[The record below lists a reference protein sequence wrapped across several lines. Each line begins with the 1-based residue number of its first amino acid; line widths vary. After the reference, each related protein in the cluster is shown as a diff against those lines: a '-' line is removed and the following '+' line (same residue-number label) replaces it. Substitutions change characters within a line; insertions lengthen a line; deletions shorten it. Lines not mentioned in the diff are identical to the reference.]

1 MIFLKNSN
9 STIRTIFDIFTK
21 ASDEPQAK
29 YILDNFL
36 TEINR
41 QCDLLS
47 DGGDFLQRLRFTE
60 IGQHFKN
67 VYGNHPMELVRT
79 VKKIL
84 SIETRLV
91 QDANATGVNGQDDVK
106 PNAGG
111 EKSAKI
117 NKELEQLYALTQD
130 AEADLRKLQS
140 KQEYFVI
147 NYQESVKIQ
156 TSLQQIQQM
165 ASTDPTRAQL
175 EQQLMKKKNEGTE
188 KNMLYFYA

>member
-1 MIFLKNSN
+1 LVKKSKIKSEFWSCIFFSK
-9 STIRTIFDIFTK
+9 STYLTSHQT

-91 QDANATGVNGQDDVK
+91 QDATATEVNGT
-106 PNAGG
+106 G
-111 EKSAKI
+111 EGIKTAFLSDTFLIVLTGNRDNHFKQRTHKTTNI
-117 NKELEQLYALTQD
+117 NQKTLH
-130 AEADLRKLQS
+130 
-140 KQEYFVI
+140 
-147 NYQESVKIQ
+147 
-156 TSLQQIQQM
+156 
-165 ASTDPTRAQL
+165 
-175 EQQLMKKKNEGTE
+175 KKK
-188 KNMLYFYA
+188 YF